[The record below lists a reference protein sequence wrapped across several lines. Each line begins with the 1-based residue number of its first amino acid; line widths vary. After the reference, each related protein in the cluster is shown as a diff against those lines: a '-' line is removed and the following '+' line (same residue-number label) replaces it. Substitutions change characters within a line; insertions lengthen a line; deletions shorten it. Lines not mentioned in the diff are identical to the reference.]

1 MVSNI
6 SICHSP
12 STRWCSKTSTSSYLI
27 VCFLF
32 FFFQS
37 KVFVKLTNEAS
48 PFDCTACGVP
58 ARLPHDPPG
67 RNASHRGHRGDL
79 LLLMMSESWST
90 ASGSCCAVYIPRSS
104 SSKMSLPTINSTTS
118 LSTTRRKREAERS
131 VNWTVEE
138 TKVLLCAWSDQRVQ
152 KSLSENL
159 RNRHVFKHLSARMS
173 DMGFSRSPHQC
184 RLRVKTLKAN
194 YARAKLQRRSDASQ
208 MCTFKYFDEMDAV
221 LGRPVDGSGVGPRF
235 PAPVAEFSDQFF
247 SSPGRDQLS
256 SSEEKGGRHPWK
268 LGFHVKMENGEDSEF
283 SDAGFPEPPR
293 ERRHDVYLAS
303 TVRPEP
309 AAPSLEVA
317 SSTPPAVI
325 VAAPAAPGDAP
336 SASARLPDDSCL
348 RMEPALQHL
357 SQCYQ
362 QLLSETRTLL
372 TQLERQRQEQA
383 TWHQDL
389 LGQWIQRQ
397 QEAAEREERREKAHM
412 EHQIQVLELLTC
424 LVREQQCKCGGGV
437 TTTTPSGRA
446 AAVSSERH
454 HLFTKGEN

>member
-1 MVSNI
+1 
-6 SICHSP
+6 
-12 STRWCSKTSTSSYLI
+12 
-27 VCFLF
+27 
-32 FFFQS
+32 
-37 KVFVKLTNEAS
+37 
-48 PFDCTACGVP
+48 
-58 ARLPHDPPG
+58 
-67 RNASHRGHRGDL
+67 
-79 LLLMMSESWST
+79 
-90 ASGSCCAVYIPRSS
+90 
-104 SSKMSLPTINSTTS
+104 MSLPTIN
-118 LSTTRRKREAERS
+118 STTRRKREAERS

-138 TKVLLCAWSDQRVQ
+138 TQVLLCAWSDQRVQ

-173 DMGFSRSPHQC
+173 EMGFCRSPHQC

-194 YARAKLQRRSDASQ
+194 YARAKLQRKSDASQ

-221 LGRPVDGSGVGPRF
+221 LGRPADGSGVGPRF
-235 PAPVAEFSDQFF
+235 PAPIAEFGDQFF

-256 SSEEKGGRHPWK
+256 SSEEKGGRHPWQ

-283 SDAGFPEPPR
+283 SDAGFPELPR
-293 ERRHDVYLAS
+293 ERHKDVYLAS
-303 TVRPEP
+303 TVHPEPP

-317 SSTPPAVI
+317 SSPPPPVI
-325 VAAPAAPGDAP
+325 VAAPTAPDEAAP
-336 SASARLPDDSCL
+336 ASARLPDDSCL

-362 QLLSETRTLL
+362 QLLSETRALL

-397 QEAAEREERREKAHM
+397 QEAADREERREKAHM
-412 EHQIQVLELLTC
+412 DHQIQVLELLTC
-424 LVREQQCKCGGGV
+424 LVREQQCKCGSGV
-437 TTTTPSGRA
+437 TTTTSGRA
-446 AAVSSERH
+446 AEVSSELH